1 MAIDTRIVRA
11 AIHPGIGVARVG
23 NSATEY
29 FIGPE
34 VLHPEPMAPGAM
46 RDAQGHLKR
55 QAARFRIYGYNAAGE
70 AVTEL
75 TAANA
80 SIEWDVELANCKS
93 AWYEFQIALDIP
105 EAATAPPSNLRNG
118 GVLKNRA
125 SLAIRPGVRKISGR
139 SSQGGPQ
146 CCFDNG
152 KFEATTVYLGE
163 LRTDAEGR
171 LLVLGGHGKSGSSD
185 GKPPRHFG
193 NNDGWYDD
201 IADGPVHAKVK
212 VGGEVLPVDAAWVV
226 VAPPNYAP
234 EQRSVR
240 TMRDLM
246 EDVWIRAGICLLP
259 QRASFRHHI
268 LPILRRMTD
277 LQWVNKGFAAQF
289 GWGGPACADDRAWI
303 AKMVSTAPLSH
314 ALRRQVANAFR
325 RFDRDGPSP
334 QPWPWLYGD
343 AMALPPAPSPR
354 QHSALTDTQLRMLDL
369 WAAGDFD
376 ADWVPGQKEPGSLDK
391 VDVKLQ
397 PAALDAAAMDFCIA
411 DAFHPGCELTW
422 PMRHASLYRAPYRI
436 REAAPSTTGPHT
448 YGSQLTPAI
457 ALSVGGPLHAQPPG
471 GLTRWLAVPWQTDS
485 ASCRSGYYAGYG
497 PRYDPYVPSFWPA
510 RVPNQ
515 VLTEAAYEHVMDE
528 RLPLED
534 RIAAFNERRPWTRTL
549 GHADLYGQMANMV
562 TNFHKMGVIEQRP
575 GVARSTHFPPRMQ
588 VEVRI
593 VPRSAADG
601 PAAGVPIIEPFD
613 PVNEQQLQHMSAP
626 KPARK
631 S

>member
-23 NSATEY
+23 NSDTEF

-34 VLHPEPMAPGAM
+34 VLHPTPMAPGAM
-46 RDAQGHLKR
+46 RDAKNRLKR

-70 AVTEL
+70 VVEEL

-80 SIEWDVELANCKS
+80 AIEWEAELANCKS
-93 AWYEFQIALDIP
+93 AWYEFQMALDVP
-105 EAATAPPSNLRNG
+105 EAATATPSSLRNA
-118 GVLKNRA
+118 GVLKNRS
-125 SLAIRPGVRKISGR
+125 SLVIRPGLRAIAGKSTTGLKY
-139 SSQGGPQ
+139 
-146 CCFDNG
+146 CFDNG
-152 KFEATTVYLGE
+152 KFGLLTVYLGE
-163 LRTDAEGR
+163 LQTDKDGR
-171 LLVLGGHGKSGSSD
+171 LLVLGGRGKSASTD
-185 GKPPRHFG
+185 GKPALHFG
-193 NNDGWYDD
+193 NNDAWHDD
-201 IADGPVHAKVK
+201 IADGPVRARVRWQ
-212 VGGEVLPVDAAWVV
+212 GATLPVDSAWVI

-240 TMRDLM
+240 TMRDLL
-246 EDVWIRAGICLLP
+246 EDVYIRAGMCALP
-259 QRASFRHHI
+259 QRASFKRHI
-268 LPILRRMTD
+268 LPILRRLSD

-289 GWGGPACADDRAWI
+289 GWGGPSCADDSKWI
-303 AKMVSTAPLSH
+303 AKMHSPAPLSH

-343 AMALPPAPSPR
+343 AMSLPPAPTAR

-376 ADWVPGQKEPGSLDK
+376 EDWVPGRKEPGAIDA
-391 VDVKLQ
+391 VDIALQ
-397 PAALDAAAMDFCIA
+397 PSTLDAAAMDFCIA

-436 REAAPSTTGPHT
+436 REAPKSTPWPHL
-448 YGSQLTPAI
+448 YGSQLTPQM
-457 ALSVGGPLHAQPPG
+457 ALSIGGPLHAQSPG
-471 GLTRWLAVPWQTDS
+471 GLTRWMAVPWQADS

-515 VLTEAAYEHVMDE
+515 VLTEAAYRRVMDDK
-528 RLPLED
+528 LPLD
-534 RIAAFNERRPWTRTL
+534 QRVAAFNERRPWTRTL
-549 GHADLYGQMANMV
+549 GHANLHGQVAYMIAH
-562 TNFHKMGVIEQRP
+562 FDKLGVIEHRP
-575 GVARSTHFPPRMQ
+575 GIARSKDFPPVMQ

-593 VPRSAADG
+593 APAGAPDG
-601 PAAGVPIIEPFD
+601 QMPATPAIEPYD
-613 PVNEQQLQHMSAP
+613 PCNEERLKLLGH
-626 KPARK
+626 
-631 S
+631 